1 MNNPFDNL
9 FSDDMVG
16 SSDMFPIISLDEH
29 TSDLSI
35 NSGDVLPILPLRNMV
50 LYPGVLLPVTVARSK
65 SLKLVRA
72 ANENDMLIGV
82 CSQLDKKYDD
92 PTIDQLFPMG
102 TVASVVRIL
111 EMPDNTTTVILEGKR
126 RFHLGELETM
136 KPYMKAKVNLIEDVM
151 PDPTDRLFLALVSSI
166 KDLAINIIND
176 SGAISPEMAFAIR
189 NIENPVFL
197 INYVCVNFGLNV
209 KEKQRLL
216 EIDEVMDRGY
226 QLLELLNK
234 ESQLLE
240 IKMSIQNKAKEGSDQ
255 QQREYFLQQ
264 QMKTIQKKSVV

>member
-1 MNNPFDNL
+1 MHNPFDNL
-9 FSDDMVG
+9 FSEDMLG
-16 SSDMFPIISLDEH
+16 SSDLFPIISLDER
-29 TSDLSI
+29 SYDLNI
-35 NSGDVLPILPLRNMV
+35 ISGDILPILPLRNMV
-50 LYPGVLLPVTVARSK
+50 LYPGVLLPVSVARSK
-65 SLKLVRA
+65 SLKLVRVA
-72 ANENDMLIGV
+72 HENDLLIGV
-82 CSQLDKKYDD
+82 CSQMDKKLDD
-92 PTIDQLFPMG
+92 PTIDQLFPLG

-111 EMPDNTTTVILEGKR
+111 EMPDNSTTVILEGKL
-126 RFHLGELETM
+126 RFRLGELETT
-136 KPYMKAKVNLIEDVM
+136 KPYMKAKVNLMDDIV
-151 PDPTDRLFLALVSSI
+151 PDAGDGSFLALVSSI

-216 EIDEVMDRGY
+216 EIDEVMERGY

-240 IKMSIQNKAKEGSDQ
+240 IKMSIQNKAKEGIDQ